1 MRLMLALLAVVLAAP
16 AAGQDEGPASPVHD
30 LGWRAARWGMKVEDV
45 VAAFPGE
52 AVRLDPALRLADGN
66 EVTVEIPGH
75 SLAGEPLRVRFVFT
89 HGRLV
94 LVSLRTPE
102 DRHAAPAAYAAVRAA
117 LASTLGW
124 KGAES
129 KDDSLVDLRQT
140 RWILGRSAV
149 DLRYIPGVVSVVWF
163 PWPPP
168 AEIQAQP
175 EAEAAR

>member
-1 MRLMLALLAVVLAAP
+1 MLALLLGAVLAAP
-16 AAGQDEGPASPVHD
+16 AAGQEEGPASPVHD
-30 LGWRAARWGMKVEDV
+30 LGWRGSRWGMKVEDV

-66 EVTVEIPGH
+66 EVAVELPGH
-75 SLAGEPLRVRFVFT
+75 RLAGEPLRARFVFT

-102 DRHAAPAAYAAVRAA
+102 DHHAAPAAYAAVRAA
-117 LASTLGW
+117 LASTFGFR
-124 KGAES
+124 GAES
-129 KDDSLVDLRQT
+129 RDDSLVDLRQT
-140 RWILGRSAV
+140 RWVLGQTAV

-175 EAEAAR
+175 EAGEAAR